1 MGRGSG
7 AISCHNAREGAGSR
21 EPPKHR
27 GNANGAR
34 TPASDHNQPLTKDC
48 EAGRCIKGCLGSHS
62 KLPTPDAKATMGL
75 LDTTTA
81 LPTEPTWGA
90 ALRTIERERTMPS
103 WERIGQKAPARD
115 HIFTHYEKRGHFNAL
130 PTRQDP
136 KREQK
141 FRDNRDAAFCQAS
154 ALQAAASVLRHR
166 LPPPDGRFKAR
177 ARFRSTKNGK
187 PKPPDTNT
195 KWNIITHVGREGCE
209 PFTSSKD
216 RLAAAHGELLPASWK
231 RREYDI
237 VSTKYTESH
246 GGHHRDRENAKHKAQ
261 KKFWETRDFDFIK
274 IKYHDDDK
282 ESDFQQQRSH
292 LNSIAGAGAMAKLP
306 PAMQYCEG
314 AAYNLVSHEIK
325 DASKLEV
332 SNAVT
337 NSGVASKMGAAVDKH
352 HKNVAEER
360 YQRDKRRAL
369 QRFNKTSH
377 LKEMMDGRHHDY
389 DVVTGESFYG
399 RNPKFR
405 APSRLQRAPT
415 TWDRLAASGPSILA
429 RLLVSAG
436 PVESAG
442 GRRRRPSPCAPGW
455 LGVVAA
461 SVVRAR
467 RFRASPRVVDAPV
480 APAPSAG
487 RASSENPGAVL
498 HCTFS
503 FCSEF
508 PLAEVAMCL
517 ALLRGCSLSTAAGPT
532 RVCVTERAA
541 RPQPP
546 YAVAP
551 VATRIPFTMLPSGG
565 PDDRDRLERARSDF
579 EPVAAH

>member
-34 TPASDHNQPLTKDC
+34 TSASDHNQPLTKDC

-62 KLPTPDAKATMGL
+62 KLPTPDDRATMGL

-90 ALRTIERERTMPS
+90 ALRTIERERTMPA

-130 PTRQDP
+130 LQRDNDP

-141 FRDNRDAAFCQAS
+141 FRDNRDAAFTAKQARCKQQQAS
-154 ALQAAASVLRHR
+154 FDIVSHRQTGGLRPVPAS
-166 LPPPDGRFKAR
+166 DQQ
-177 ARFRSTKNGK
+177 KNGK

-237 VSTKYTESH
+237 VSTKYNNNHTAR
-246 GGHHRDRENAKHKAQ
+246 HHRDRENAKHKAQ

-415 TWDRLAASGPSILA
+415 TWDRLAASGPVYSGTI
-429 RLLVSAG
+429 AG
-436 PVESAG
+436 KRGATSKAAG
-442 GRRRRPSPCAPGW
+442 AA
-455 LGVVAA
+455 AA
-461 SVVRAR
+461 SPAFSMRPQAGSASSRPASSVPVVS
-467 RFRASPRVVDAPV
+467 RASPRVVDAPV
-480 APAPSAG
+480 APAPSK
-487 RASSENPGAVL
+487 PAVPRL
-498 HCTFS
+498 K
-503 FCSEF
+503 
-508 PLAEVAMCL
+508 
-517 ALLRGCSLSTAAGPT
+517 
-532 RVCVTERAA
+532 
-541 RPQPP
+541 
-546 YAVAP
+546 
-551 VATRIPFTMLPSGG
+551 IPAQS
-565 PDDRDRLERARSDF
+565 
-579 EPVAAH
+579 

>member
-1 MGRGSG
+1 
-7 AISCHNAREGAGSR
+7 
-21 EPPKHR
+21 
-27 GNANGAR
+27 
-34 TPASDHNQPLTKDC
+34 
-48 EAGRCIKGCLGSHS
+48 
-62 KLPTPDAKATMGL
+62 MGL

-130 PTRQDP
+130 LQRDNDP

-141 FRDNRDAAFCQAS
+141 FRDNRDAAFSAKQARCKQQQAS
-154 ALQAAASVLRHR
+154 FDIVSHRQTGGLRPVPAS
-166 LPPPDGRFKAR
+166 DQQ
-177 ARFRSTKNGK
+177 KNGK

-237 VSTKYTESH
+237 VSTKYNQNHTAR
-246 GGHHRDRENAKHKAQ
+246 HHRDRENAKHKAQ

-306 PAMQYCEG
+306 PAMQHCEG

-337 NSGVASKMGAAVDKH
+337 TVRRRVEDGRCGRQAPQERRRGTLPARQASSFTTVQQDVAS
-352 HKNVAEER
+352 
-360 YQRDKRRAL
+360 QRD
-369 QRFNKTSH
+369 
-377 LKEMMDGRHHDY
+377 DGRA
-389 DVVTGESFYG
+389 
-399 RNPKFR
+399 
-405 APSRLQRAPT
+405 APRL
-415 TWDRLAASGPSILA
+415 
-429 RLLVSAG
+429 
-436 PVESAG
+436 
-442 GRRRRPSPCAPGW
+442 RRRY
-455 LGVVAA
+455 
-461 SVVRAR
+461 R
-467 RFRASPRVVDAPV
+467 RKLLWTEPEV
-480 APAPSAG
+480 
-487 RASSENPGAVL
+487 PGAV
-498 HCTFS
+498 
-503 FCSEF
+503 
-508 PLAEVAMCL
+508 
-517 ALLRGCSLSTAAGPT
+517 
-532 RVCVTERAA
+532 
-541 RPQPP
+541 PP
-546 YAVAP
+546 P
-551 VATRIPFTMLPSGG
+551 
-565 PDDRDRLERARSDF
+565 ARSHNMGPPRGVGARLFWHDCW
-579 EPVAAH
+579 